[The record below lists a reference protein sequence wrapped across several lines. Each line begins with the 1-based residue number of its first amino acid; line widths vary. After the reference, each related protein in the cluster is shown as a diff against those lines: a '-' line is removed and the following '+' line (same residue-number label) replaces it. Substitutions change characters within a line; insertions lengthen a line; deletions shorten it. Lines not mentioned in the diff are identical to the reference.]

1 MRTEIEIL
9 AEIESG
15 KITITDA
22 LEEISRT
29 GAYLLI
35 QKIAN
40 MELTKSERLLL
51 ITLIPQVDDVLSL
64 KKFFLTLKSYDE
76 IKLFLEGCN
85 KSNNIST
92 SIYYALMIWNDID
105 KKIYFRPI
113 IDVLAGKTQEFLG
126 LIKALIKK
134 IDNILLSDIEYL
146 YEHTSSKDFANIV
159 NEHIS
164 LFSEDILKF
173 IFEMVKELENINP
186 PASRLILH
194 ALDIQIIDN
203 PGKYSFEDDFKMYMY
218 EFTGNDEYLPDDIKS
233 IFIY

>member
-22 LEEISRT
+22 LEEVHET

-51 ITLIPQVDDVLSL
+51 ISLIPQVDDVLSL
-64 KKFFLTLKSYDE
+64 KNFFLTLKSHDE
-76 IKLFLEGCN
+76 IKLFLEECN
-85 KSNNIST
+85 KSNIST
-92 SIYYALMIWNDID
+92 SIYYALMIRNDID

-113 IDVLAGKTQEFLG
+113 IDALAGRSQEFVG
-126 LIKALIKK
+126 LIKKLIKK

-146 YEHTSSKDFANIV
+146 YKNAARRDFANII

-164 LFSEDILKF
+164 IFSEDIIKY
-173 IFEMVKELENINP
+173 IFGIVKDMEDKNP
-186 PASRLILH
+186 PVSRLLLH
-194 ALDIQIIDN
+194 ALDVQIMDN
-203 PGKYSFEDDFKMYMY
+203 PRKYSFEDEFKMYMY
-218 EFTGNDEYLPDDIKS
+218 EFTGNDEYLPDDIKT